1 MRVLIRCDDH
11 AAIGLGHV
19 VRCLVLARALRRAGD
34 QVFFALRESQP
45 GVLLVEQDGFAYE
58 NGARLPD
65 DPGGASWLLQLA
77 REQQAEV
84 VILDIRDD
92 LPSACLEELK
102 KRSVLIVTLDDP
114 SERRLLADLAFYP
127 PVPQVRTMDWRSF
140 QGELH
145 TGWEWVLLQ
154 ERFRNLPPRRERHNE
169 IPRLLL
175 TFGGSDPAGLTL
187 FALDLLEEITCP
199 FEPWL
204 VLGKAFCHSEALA
217 KKLAR
222 SRRDYRI
229 LQDVQD
235 MAAVMA
241 EADLALAAGGGT
253 GYELAAV
260 GVPAM
265 HIALTEDHFLACREL
280 EKAGM
285 AICLGLWPEIQKQ
298 IEPVQ
303 ETIQTWLVDAQK
315 RAAARQRGRT
325 LLDGYGAERMA
336 QAIQTYFQQRRPETN
351 ELS

>member
-1 MRVLIRCDDH
+1 MRVIIRCD
-11 AAIGLGHV
+11 AYGAIGLGHV

-45 GVLLVEQDGFAYE
+45 GVLLVEQDSFAYE

-77 REQQAEV
+77 RERQAEV

-127 PVPQVRTMDWRSF
+127 PVPQVRMMDWRSF

-145 TGWEWVLLQ
+145 AGWEWVLLQ
-154 ERFRNLPPRRERHNE
+154 ERFRNLPPRQERPNDT
-169 IPRLLL
+169 PRLLL
-175 TFGGSDPAGLTL
+175 TFGGSDPAGLSL
-187 FALDLLEEITCP
+187 FALDLLEEIACP
-199 FEPWL
+199 FEPCL
-204 VLGKAFCHSEALA
+204 VLGKAFCHGEALA
-217 KKLAR
+217 KKLAH
-222 SRRDYRI
+222 SCRDYRV
-229 LQDVQD
+229 LRDVQD

-253 GYELAAV
+253 GYELAV
-260 GVPAM
+260 MGVPAM
-265 HIALTEDHFLACREL
+265 HIALTEDHLLACSEL

-285 AICLGLWPEIQKQ
+285 AICLGMWPAIQ
-298 IEPVQ
+298 E
-303 ETIQTWLVDAQK
+303 QTLQVRKIVEMWLADAQK
-315 RAAARQRGRT
+315 RAAAGQRGRT
-325 LLDGYGAERMA
+325 LLDGYGSERIA
-336 QAIQTYFQQRRPETN
+336 QAIKTYFQQRRPETN

>member
-1 MRVLIRCDDH
+1 MRVLIRCDGYG
-11 AAIGLGHV
+11 AIGLGHV
-19 VRCLVLARALRRAGD
+19 VRCLVLARALRRDGAD
-34 QVFFALRESQP
+34 VFFALRESQP
-45 GVLLVEQDGFAYE
+45 GSLLVEQDGFGYQ
-58 NGARLPD
+58 NGARVPD

-77 REQQAEV
+77 QEWQAEV
-84 VILDIRDD
+84 VILDVRDD

-127 PVPQVRTMDWRSF
+127 PVPQVRTMDWRGF

-154 ERFRNLPPRRERHNE
+154 ERFRNLPSRRERHNE
-169 IPRLLL
+169 IPQLLL
-175 TFGGSDPAGLTL
+175 TFGGSDPVGLTL
-187 FALDLLEEITCP
+187 FALDLLEEISCP

-204 VLGKAFCHSEALA
+204 VLGKAFCHGEDLA
-217 KKLAR
+217 KKLACN
-222 SRRDYRI
+222 RREYRI
-229 LQDVQD
+229 LRDVQD

-241 EADLALAAGGGT
+241 AADLALAAGGGT

-265 HIALTEDHFLACREL
+265 HIALTEDHFLACSEL

-285 AICLGLWPEIQKQ
+285 AICLGRWPEIQKQ
-298 IEPVQ
+298 TEKVQKIIE
-303 ETIQTWLVDAQK
+303 TWLVDAQK
-315 RAAARQRGRT
+315 RVTASQRGRAF
-325 LLDGYGAERMA
+325 LDGYGAERTV
-336 QAIQTYFQQRRPETN
+336 QAIKTYYQQRRSETN